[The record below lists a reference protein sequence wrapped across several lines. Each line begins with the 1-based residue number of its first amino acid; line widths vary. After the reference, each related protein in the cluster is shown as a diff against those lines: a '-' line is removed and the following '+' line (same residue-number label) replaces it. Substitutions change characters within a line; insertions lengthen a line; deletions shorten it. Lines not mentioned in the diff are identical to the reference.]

1 MAEVAAIRTYLR
13 EDLRVGGPPNDNER
27 VQALMDEGLDNW
39 TAFMDFKAEDIED
52 LVKYLRRSGGPDAD
66 GIQIPAIALKRLKIA
81 CYASKYYTM
90 VGRTVAR
97 DSMAWARINHFEIL
111 LQIEK
116 EYKEPDSLAAPP
128 SGGKFME
135 WIDSLEGHLRELRGV
150 RKVPLSYVIRDT
162 VTPGAIQAYAATYNL
177 PYGAEYSSFQEEM
190 IGRATH
196 NHPTYA
202 TDNEHVY
209 HVIANALA
217 DTPYLS
223 SIKRHRNTKDGRGAY
238 LDLVLHHLG
247 SNKWN
252 SIASSSDKRSTTL
265 TWNGRSHR
273 YTLAR
278 HINNLRSCHNDLIR
292 CNDHI
297 EYAIPTETQ
306 RVERLIASIQSS
318 DPSILSALTTIKSS
332 KDATTGL
339 YTDFERAADF
349 LLTVAPKVAKGVRE
363 HQIAGVQ
370 QDYDNI
376 EKPMNRGP
384 KTGVELRY
392 HTQKEYKKLSAEE
405 KDELRELRP
414 PKSSSGQNKRKKQD
428 QNGEASNVGHR
439 QGGRASRNQ
448 VRKYKRANKKLE
460 SRIAALEAV
469 ASDNTNKDNE
479 RTKSGGSRENVGIVS
494 PIQRRS

>member
-1 MAEVAAIRTYLR
+1 MAASIRTYLR
-13 EDLRVGGPPNDNER
+13 EDLKVGGPVNANQR

-39 TAFMDFKAEDIED
+39 NAFEDFKGEDVED
-52 LVKYLRRSGGPDAD
+52 LVKYLRRNGGRNAD
-66 GIQIPAIALKRLKIA
+66 GIQIPAIALKRLKVA
-81 CYASKYYTM
+81 CYASKYYVM
-90 VGRTVAR
+90 IGRAVGRE
-97 DSMAWARINHFEIL
+97 SMAWTRINHFETL
-111 LQIEK
+111 MQIEE
-116 EYKEPDSLAAPP
+116 EYKEPDALATPS

-135 WIDSLEGHLRELRGV
+135 WIDSLESHLRELRGV

-162 VTPGAIQAYAATYNL
+162 VDPGVAPGYAAGYDL
-177 PYGAEYSSFQEEM
+177 PYGDEYSSFQEEM

-196 NHPTYA
+196 DHPTYS
-202 TDNEHVY
+202 TDNEQVY
-209 HVIANALA
+209 HVIATALA

-223 SIKRHRNTKDGRGAY
+223 SIKRHRSNKDGRGAY

-252 SIASSSDKRSTTL
+252 SIASNSDKRSTTL

-278 HINNLRSCHNDLIR
+278 HINSLRSCHNDLIR

-306 RVERLIASIQSS
+306 RVERLLASIQSN
-318 DPSILSALTTIKSS
+318 DPSILSAVTTIKSS
-332 KDATTGL
+332 KDDRTGL

-349 LLTVAPKVAKGVRE
+349 LLTVAPKMAKGVRD
-363 HQIAGVQ
+363 HQISGVQ
-370 QDYDNI
+370 QDYDSI

-384 KTGVELRY
+384 RTGVELRY
-392 HTQKEYKKLSAEE
+392 HTQSEYRNLSAEE

-414 PKSSSGQNKRKKQD
+414 PRSGSGHNKRKK
-428 QNGEASNVGHR
+428 GESNVENKTDGQR
-439 QGGRASRNQ
+439 VGNRPGRNQ

-469 ASDNTNKDNE
+469 VTEEVAKEQYQRSPAKVNE
-479 RTKSGGSRENVGIVS
+479 RGGLTS